1 MNTREIKQLRRK
13 FIMIS
18 MFSFLLVMLF
28 IGAAINTI
36 SYAVT
41 TISIHTKLQSIALS
55 NGLTEETTEIKEDR
69 HPYSPSFLD
78 AYNPSYRHNH
88 FFISYLDANSD
99 IVKFFSN
106 TDSSSETD
114 SVKYYSQHLFQLS
127 REFGRYGTYYYLKS
141 ITADGLTEIAI
152 IDCTSELSTIMRLF
166 SATVI
171 TCTLALLITFLL
183 VLLLSEKM
191 IQPEIENSMRQKQF
205 ITNASHELKTPLAVI
220 RANTE
225 LLEMMHGEDEWTKSI
240 LKQVDHLNGLIQ
252 NLVLIA
258 KAAEREDKTT
268 LSTVDASLCV
278 DESVANFEALA
289 KQSGKELNKLIEK
302 EVKII
307 ADESKIRQLTTLLV
321 DNAIKYCDEGGKVS
335 VSLTA
340 LKKGKNGLRLTVSNS
355 YADGAGLDCNR
366 FFDRFY
372 RQDQSHNIDQG
383 GYGIGLSI
391 ADSIC
396 QQNGGSIKASWKDG
410 IITFHCI
417 LP

>member
-1 MNTREIKQLRRK
+1 MNTREIKKLRRK

-18 MFSFLLVMLF
+18 MFSFLLVMIF
-28 IGAAINTI
+28 IGGAINTI

-41 TISIHTKLQSIALS
+41 RISIHTKLESITLG
-55 NGLTEETTEIKEDR
+55 NGLVEETTEFRDNSR
-69 HPYSPSFLD
+69 PYSPSFLESF
-78 AYNPSYRHNH
+78 NPSYRHNH
-88 FFISYLDANSD
+88 FFITSMDDEGN
-99 IVKFFSN
+99 IVQFISN
-106 TDSSSETD
+106 TDSSSEIA
-114 SVKYYSQHLFQLS
+114 SVKYYSQYLS
-127 REFGRYGTYYYLKS
+127 QFNRDFGRYGTYYYLKG
-141 ITADGLTEIAI
+141 TNAEGLTKIAI
-152 IDCTSELSTIMRLF
+152 MDCTSELSAIMRLI

-225 LLEMMHGEDEWTKSI
+225 LLEMMHGEDEWTKST

-252 NLVLIA
+252 NLVLIS
-258 KAAEREDKTT
+258 KAAEREDKTA
-268 LSTVDASLCV
+268 LSAVDASVCV
-278 DESVANFEALA
+278 EESVANFEALA
-289 KQSGKELNKLIEK
+289 KQSGKVLTKEIEK

-321 DNAIKYCDEGGKVS
+321 DNAIKYCDEGGKVTVLLS
-335 VSLTA
+335 S

-355 YADGAGLDCNR
+355 YAAGAGLDCNR